1 MADTMGEGIMKAT
14 TILAFM
20 VWAPMT
26 MAYTDFTASSQSMAL
41 VITVYTVIMG
51 NTGITATMAIM
62 AIMESTAIMEIITM
76 GMGMRIMHIMDTT
89 GTTAT
94 TATTMAMGM
103 DMEVDMTRRSKANT
117 SIKRRLEARNKT
129 TLEQKK
135 SLGSKALHFLNITKK
150 YAYRK
155 TG

>member
-62 AIMESTAIMEIITM
+62 AIMAIMANMTYM
-76 GMGMRIMHIMDTT
+76 TNMSYMYSRSTNSVQA
-89 GTTAT
+89 TARQENICSIFSPQST
-94 TATTMAMGM
+94 EGSHQLSCN
-103 DMEVDMTRRSKANT
+103 TRKGC
-117 SIKRRLEARNKT
+117 LE
-129 TLEQKK
+129 LF
-135 SLGSKALHFLNITKK
+135 G
-150 YAYRK
+150 
-155 TG
+155 